1 MNKIT
6 LFGVVQGVGMRPFIY
21 TLAQKLEL
29 VGFVRNTQ
37 VALEIIL
44 PAHKTESF
52 LNALKKGLP
61 PLALVEKIIISPYD
75 KTLKFND
82 FRILESKNHP
92 LNLLSQI
99 PKDLGVCEDCLREI
113 RDKNSPYFHYA
124 FNSCAKCGARY
135 SLLSALPYDRENS
148 ALKPFKLCGF
158 CAFVY
163 KDANN
168 KRFHIQGISC
178 KKCGITL
185 NYKRFKN
192 DDALL
197 ECAKDIQKG
206 KIIALKGNDDA
217 LLECA
222 KDIQKGKIIA
232 LKGLG
237 GFALLC
243 DGRNFQTIE
252 RLRLLK
258 NRPLKPFA
266 LMFKDLNTAK
276 QHAFLN
282 ALECESL
289 NSTSAPI
296 LLARK
301 KPNTPLAPNIAKNS
315 PFYGVILPYTPLHA
329 LLLDLLDF
337 PIVFTSA
344 NFSSLPLASDEAE
357 IDALSFIFDFKLTH
371 NRAIIH
377 RIDDSIAQCIDN
389 AIRPM
394 RLARGF
400 APLYLTLP
408 KRSNHSPKK
417 ILALGAEQKG
427 HFSLLDSETSILLL
441 SPFCGDLSVLENEK
455 HFKETL
461 NFFLKTYDF
470 KPTILACDK
479 HKNYTTT
486 KMAFDFNTPLL
497 QVQHHH
503 AHFLANVLDALL
515 QDPHLNHPFIGIIWD
530 GSGAYEN
537 KIYGAECFVGD
548 FERIEEIA
556 RFEEFLL
563 LGGEKAIKE
572 PKRLVLE
579 IALKHQLNKLLKRVQ
594 KHFKEDELE
603 IFQQM
608 HDREIQSVATN
619 SIGRL
624 FDIVAFSLDLVGTI
638 SFEAESGQVL
648 ENLALQSD
656 EIAFYPFKI
665 KNSVVCLKEFY
676 QAFEKDLGVLEPE
689 RIAKKFFNSLVEI
702 ITALIAPFK
711 KHVVVCSGGVFCNQL
726 LCEQLAKRLRGLK
739 RQYFFHKHFPP
750 NDSSIPVG
758 QALMAYF
765 NPTIIKKG

>member
-1 MNKIT
+1 MCNDAALLNKIT
-6 LFGVVQGVGMRPFIY
+6 LFGVVQGVGMRPFVY
-21 TLAQKLEL
+21 TLAQKLGL
-29 VGFVRNTQ
+29 VGFARNAQ
-37 VALEIIL
+37 AALEIVL

-75 KTLKFND
+75 KALHFND

-135 SLLSALPYDRENS
+135 SLLNALPYDRENS
-148 ALKPFKLCGF
+148 ALKPFKLCKF
-158 CAFVY
+158 CASVY
-163 KDANN
+163 KDATN

-178 KKCGITL
+178 KKCGIAL
-185 NYKRFKN
+185 NYKQLKN

-197 ECAKDIQKG
+197 ECAK
-206 KIIALKGNDDA
+206 N
-217 LLECA
+217 
-222 KDIQKGKIIA
+222 IQKGKIIA

-243 DGRNFQTIE
+243 DARNFQTIE

-266 LMFKDLNTAK
+266 LMFKDLNAAK

-289 NSTSAPI
+289 NSVSAPI

-301 KPNTPLAPNIAKNS
+301 KPNIKLAPNIAKNS

-329 LLLDLLDF
+329 LLLDLLDS

-344 NFSSLPLASDEAE
+344 NFSSLPLASDEKE
-357 IDALSFIFDFKLTH
+357 IDSLHFIFDFKLTH

-377 RIDDSIAQCIDN
+377 RIDDSIAQRVDN
-389 AIRPM
+389 IIRPM

-408 KRSNHSPKK
+408 KRSNCSQKK

-427 HFSLLDSETSILLL
+427 HFSLLDSETSVVLL

-470 KPTILACDK
+470 KPTLLACDK
-479 HKNYTTT
+479 HQNYTTT
-486 KMAFDFNTPLL
+486 KMAFEFNTPLL

-503 AHFLANVLDALL
+503 AHFLASVLDALL
-515 QDPHLNHPFIGIIWD
+515 QDPHLNHPFIGIVWD

-537 KIYGAECFVGD
+537 KVYGAECFVGD
-548 FERIEEIA
+548 LERIEETA
-556 RFEEFLL
+556 RFEEFWL
-563 LGGEKAIKE
+563 LGGQKAIKE
-572 PKRLVLE
+572 PRRLVLE

-594 KHFKEDELE
+594 KHFKEDELG

-608 HDREIQSVATN
+608 HDKKIQSVATN

-656 EIAFYPFKI
+656 EIAFYPFEI
-665 KNSVVCLKEFY
+665 KNSVVRLKEFY
-676 QAFEKDLGVLEPE
+676 QAFEKDLGVLEPK
-689 RIAKKFFNSLVEI
+689 RIAKKFFNSLIEI

-711 KHVVVCSGGVFCNQL
+711 EHVVVCSGGVFCNQL
-726 LCEQLAKRLRGLK
+726 LCEQLAKRLKKLQRE
-739 RQYFFHKHFPP
+739 YFFHKHFPP

>member
-1 MNKIT
+1 MQHFNQTAWEFALCNDAALLNQIT
-6 LFGVVQGVGMRPFIY
+6 LFGVVQGVGMRPFVY

-29 VGFVRNTQ
+29 VGFARNAQ
-37 VALEIIL
+37 AALEIVL

-75 KTLKFND
+75 KALHFND

-135 SLLSALPYDRENS
+135 SLLNALPYDRENS

-158 CAFVY
+158 CTSVY
-163 KDANN
+163 KDATN

-178 KKCGITL
+178 KKCGIAL
-185 NYKRFKN
+185 NYKQLKN

-197 ECAKDIQKG
+197 ECAKDIQ
-206 KIIALKGNDDA
+206 
-217 LLECA
+217 E
-222 KDIQKGKIIA
+222 GKIIA

-243 DGRNFQTIE
+243 DARNFQTIE

-266 LMFKDLNTAK
+266 LMFKDLNSAK

-301 KPNTPLAPNIAKNS
+301 KPDTQLAPNIAKNS

-329 LLLDLLDF
+329 LLLDLLDS

-344 NFSSLPLASDEAE
+344 NFSSLPLASDEKE
-357 IDALSFIFDFKLTH
+357 IDSLHFIFDFKLTH

-377 RIDDSIAQCIDN
+377 RIDDSIAQRVDN

-408 KRSNHSPKK
+408 KRSNHPPKK

-427 HFSLLDSETSILLL
+427 HFSLLDSETSVLLL
-441 SPFCGDLSVLENEK
+441 SPFCGDLSVLENEN

-479 HKNYTTT
+479 HQNYTTT
-486 KMAFDFNTPLL
+486 KMAFEFNAPLL

-503 AHFLANVLDALL
+503 AHFLASVLDALL
-515 QDPHLNHPFIGIIWD
+515 QDPHLNHPFIGIVWD

-537 KIYGAECFVGD
+537 KVYGAECFVGD

-556 RFEEFLL
+556 RFEEFWL
-563 LGGEKAIKE
+563 LGGQKAIKE
-572 PKRLVLE
+572 PRRLVLE

-594 KHFKEDELE
+594 KHFKEDELG
-603 IFQQM
+603 IFKQM
-608 HDREIQSVATN
+608 HDKKIQSVATN

-656 EIAFYPFKI
+656 EIAFYPFEI
-665 KNSVVCLKEFY
+665 KNSVVRLKEFY

-711 KHVVVCSGGVFCNQL
+711 GHVVVCSGGVFCNQL
-726 LCEQLAKRLRGLK
+726 LCEQLAKRFKKLQRE
-739 RQYFFHKHFPP
+739 YFFHKHFPP

>member
-37 VALEIIL
+37 AALEIIL

-75 KTLKFND
+75 KTLKSND

-135 SLLSALPYDRENS
+135 SLLNALPYDRENS

-158 CAFVY
+158 CTFVY

-206 KIIALKGNDDA
+206 KIIALKG
-217 LLECA
+217 
-222 KDIQKGKIIA
+222 
-232 LKGLG
+232 LG

-243 DGRNFQTIE
+243 DARNFQTIE

-289 NSTSAPI
+289 NSTSTPI

-377 RIDDSIAQCIDN
+377 RIDDSIVQCIDN
-389 AIRPM
+389 AMRPM

-408 KRSNHSPKK
+408 KRSNDSQKK

-470 KPTILACDK
+470 KPTILACDR

-486 KMAFDFNTPLL
+486 KMACGFNTPLL

-503 AHFLANVLDALL
+503 AHFLASVLDALL
-515 QDPHLNHPFIGIIWD
+515 QDPHLNNPFIGIIWD

-624 FDIVAFSLDLVGTI
+624 FDIVAFSLDLTGTI

-702 ITALIAPFK
+702 ITALIMPFK
-711 KHVVVCSGGVFCNQL
+711 EHVVVCSGGVFCNQL
-726 LCEQLAKRLRGLK
+726 LCEQLAKQLRGLK

>member
-1 MNKIT
+1 MNQIT
-6 LFGVVQGVGMRPFIY
+6 LFGVVQGVGMRPFVY
-21 TLAQKLEL
+21 TLAQKLGL

-37 VALEIIL
+37 AALEVVL

-75 KTLKFND
+75 KALHFND

-135 SLLSALPYDRENS
+135 SLLNAMPYDRENS

-158 CAFVY
+158 CTSTY
-163 KDANN
+163 QDPTN

-178 KKCGITL
+178 KKCGIAL
-185 NYKRFKN
+185 NYKRFK
-192 DDALL
+192 
-197 ECAKDIQKG
+197 
-206 KIIALKGNDDA
+206 NDDA

-243 DGRNFQTIE
+243 DARNFQTIE

-266 LMFKDLNTAK
+266 LMFKDLNSAK

-301 KPNTPLAPNIAKNS
+301 KPDTQLAPNIAKNS

-329 LLLDLLDF
+329 LLLDLLDS
-337 PIVFTSA
+337 PIIFTSA
-344 NFSSLPLASDEAE
+344 NFNSLPLASDEKE
-357 IDALSFIFDFKLTH
+357 IDSLHFIFDFKLTH

-377 RIDDSIAQCIDN
+377 RIDDSIAQRVDN

-400 APLYLTLP
+400 APLYLALP

-470 KPTILACDK
+470 KPTLLACDK
-479 HKNYTTT
+479 HQNYTTT
-486 KMAFDFNTPLL
+486 QMAFDFNTPLL

-503 AHFLANVLDALL
+503 AHFLASVLDALL
-515 QDPHLNHPFIGIIWD
+515 QNPHLNHPFIGIVWD

-548 FERIEEIA
+548 LERIEETA
-556 RFEEFLL
+556 RFEEFWL
-563 LGGEKAIKE
+563 LGGQKAIKE

-603 IFQQM
+603 IFKQM
-608 HDREIQSVATN
+608 HDKKIQSIATN

-624 FDIVAFSLDLVGTI
+624 FDIVAFSLGVVGTI

-656 EIAFYPFKI
+656 EIAFYPFEI

-711 KHVVVCSGGVFCNQL
+711 EHVVVCSGGVFCNQL
-726 LCEQLAKRLRGLK
+726 LCEQLAKRLKKLQ

>member
-1 MNKIT
+1 
-6 LFGVVQGVGMRPFIY
+6 MRPFIY

-37 VALEIIL
+37 AALEIIL
-44 PAHKTESF
+44 PAHQTESF

-135 SLLSALPYDRENS
+135 SLLNALPYDRENS

-163 KDANN
+163 KDTNN

-206 KIIALKGNDDA
+206 KIIALKG
-217 LLECA
+217 
-222 KDIQKGKIIA
+222 
-232 LKGLG
+232 LG

-243 DGRNFQTIE
+243 DARNFQTIE

-276 QHAFLN
+276 RHAFLN

-344 NFSSLPLASDEAE
+344 NFSSLPLASDETE

-389 AIRPM
+389 AMRPM

-408 KRSNHSPKK
+408 KRSNDSQKK

-486 KMAFDFNTPLL
+486 KMACDFNTPLL

-503 AHFLANVLDALL
+503 AHFLASVLDALL
-515 QDPHLNHPFIGIIWD
+515 QDPHLNNPFIGIIWD

-579 IALKHQLNKLLKRVQ
+579 IALKHQLNKLLERVQ

-608 HDREIQSVATN
+608 HDREIQSTATN

-624 FDIVAFSLDLVGTI
+624 FDIVAFSLDLTGTI

-702 ITALIAPFK
+702 ITALIMPFK
-711 KHVVVCSGGVFCNQL
+711 EHVVVCSGGVFCNQL

>member
-21 TLAQKLEL
+21 TMAQKLEL

-37 VALEIIL
+37 AALEIIL

-75 KTLKFND
+75 KTLKSND

-113 RDKNSPYFHYA
+113 RDKNSPYFYYA

-135 SLLSALPYDRENS
+135 SLLNALPYDRENS
-148 ALKPFKLCGF
+148 ALKPFKLCKF
-158 CAFVY
+158 CASVY
-163 KDANN
+163 QDPTN

-178 KKCGITL
+178 KKCGIVL

-206 KIIALKGNDDA
+206 KIIALKG
-217 LLECA
+217 
-222 KDIQKGKIIA
+222 
-232 LKGLG
+232 LG
-237 GFALLC
+237 GFAFLC
-243 DGRNFQTIE
+243 DARNFQTIE

-301 KPNTPLAPNIAKNS
+301 KPNTQLAPNIAKNS

-357 IDALSFIFDFKLTH
+357 IDSLSFIFDFKLTH
-371 NRAIIH
+371 NRTIIH
-377 RIDDSIAQCIDN
+377 RIDDSIAQRVDN
-389 AIRPM
+389 IIRPM

-408 KRSNHSPKK
+408 KRSNGSPKK

-427 HFSLLDSETSILLL
+427 HFSLLDNETSILLL

-470 KPTILACDK
+470 KPTLLACDK
-479 HKNYTTT
+479 HQNYTTT
-486 KMAFDFNTPLL
+486 KMACGFNTPLL

-503 AHFLANVLDALL
+503 AHFLASVLDALL

-548 FERIEEIA
+548 FERIEETA

-563 LGGEKAIKE
+563 LGGQKAIKE

-624 FDIVAFSLDLVGTI
+624 FDIVAFSLDLTGTI

-656 EIAFYPFKI
+656 EIAFYPFTI
-665 KNSVVCLKEFY
+665 KNSVVGLKEFY

-711 KHVVVCSGGVFCNQL
+711 EHVVVCSGGVFCNQL

-750 NDSSIPVG
+750 NDSSIPIG

>member
-29 VGFVRNTQ
+29 VGFTRNAQ
-37 VALEIIL
+37 AALEIVL

-75 KTLKFND
+75 KALHFNG
-82 FRILESKNHP
+82 FRILESKNYP

-99 PKDLGVCEDCLREI
+99 PKDLGVCKDCLREI

-135 SLLSALPYDRENS
+135 SLLNALPYDRENS
-148 ALKPFKLCGF
+148 ALKPFKLCKF
-158 CAFVY
+158 CASIY
-163 KDANN
+163 QDPTN

-178 KKCGITL
+178 KKCGIAL
-185 NYKRFKN
+185 NYKRFK
-192 DDALL
+192 
-197 ECAKDIQKG
+197 
-206 KIIALKGNDDA
+206 NDDA

-243 DGRNFQTIE
+243 DARNFKTIE

-266 LMFKDLNTAK
+266 LMFKDLNSAK

-282 ALECESL
+282 ALEGESL
-289 NSTSAPI
+289 NSASAPI
-296 LLARK
+296 LLVRK
-301 KPNTPLAPNIAKNS
+301 KPDTQLAPNIAKNS
-315 PFYGVILPYTPLHA
+315 SFYGVILPYTPLHA

-344 NFSSLPLASDEAE
+344 NFSSLPLASDEKE
-357 IDALSFIFDFKLTH
+357 IDSLHFIFDFKLTH

-377 RIDDSIAQCIDN
+377 RIDDSIAQRVDN
-389 AIRPM
+389 IIRPM

-400 APLYLTLP
+400 APLYLALP

-427 HFSLLDSETSILLL
+427 HFSLLDSETSVLLL

-470 KPTILACDK
+470 KPTLLACDK

-486 KMAFDFNTPLL
+486 QMAFDFNTPLL

-503 AHFLANVLDALL
+503 AHFLASVLDALL
-515 QDPHLNHPFIGIIWD
+515 QDPHLNHPFIGIVWD

-548 FERIEEIA
+548 LERIEEVA
-556 RFEEFLL
+556 RFEEFWL
-563 LGGEKAIKE
+563 LGGQKAIKE

-579 IALKHQLNKLLKRVQ
+579 IALKHQLNKLLKRIQ

-608 HDREIQSVATN
+608 HDKKIQSIATN

-624 FDIVAFSLDLVGTI
+624 FDIVAFSLDLTGTI

-656 EIAFYPFKI
+656 EIAFYPFTI
-665 KNSVVCLKEFY
+665 KNSVVGLKAFY
-676 QAFEKDLGVLEPE
+676 QAFEKDLGVLEPK

-711 KHVVVCSGGVFCNQL
+711 EHVVVCSGGVFCNQL
-726 LCEQLAKRLRGLK
+726 LCEQLAKRLRELK

-750 NDSSIPVG
+750 NDSSIPIG

>member
-6 LFGVVQGVGMRPFIY
+6 LFGVVQGVGMRPFVY
-21 TLAQKLEL
+21 TLAQKLGL
-29 VGFVRNTQ
+29 VGFARNAQ
-37 VALEIIL
+37 AALEIVL

-75 KTLKFND
+75 KALHFND

-135 SLLSALPYDRENS
+135 SLLNAMPYDRENS

-158 CAFVY
+158 CASVY
-163 KDANN
+163 KNATN

-178 KKCGITL
+178 KKCGIAL
-185 NYKRFKN
+185 NYKRFK
-192 DDALL
+192 
-197 ECAKDIQKG
+197 
-206 KIIALKGNDDA
+206 NDDA

-243 DGRNFQTIE
+243 DARNFKTIE

-266 LMFKDLNTAK
+266 LMFKDLNSAK

-301 KPNTPLAPNIAKNS
+301 KPDTQLAPNIAKNS

-344 NFSSLPLASDEAE
+344 NFSSLPLASNEKE
-357 IDALSFIFDFKLTH
+357 IDSLHFIFDFKLTH

-377 RIDDSIAQCIDN
+377 RIDDSIVQRVDN

-408 KRSNHSPKK
+408 KCSNHSPKK

-427 HFSLLDSETSILLL
+427 HFSLLDSETSVVLL

-461 NFFLKTYDF
+461 NFFLRTYDF
-470 KPTILACDK
+470 KPTLLACDK
-479 HKNYTTT
+479 HQNYTTT

-503 AHFLANVLDALL
+503 AHFLASVLDASL
-515 QDPHLNHPFIGIIWD
+515 QDPHLNHPFIGIVWD

-548 FERIEEIA
+548 FERIEEVA
-556 RFEEFLL
+556 RFEEFWL
-563 LGGEKAIKE
+563 LGGQKAIKE
-572 PKRLVLE
+572 PRRLVLE

-594 KHFKEDELE
+594 KHFKEDELG
-603 IFQQM
+603 IFKQM
-608 HDREIQSVATN
+608 HDKKIQSVATN

-656 EIAFYPFKI
+656 EIAFYPFEI
-665 KNSVVCLKEFY
+665 KNSVVRLKEFY
-676 QAFEKDLGVLEPE
+676 QAFEKDLGVLEPN

-702 ITALIAPFK
+702 ITALIVPFK
-711 KHVVVCSGGVFCNQL
+711 GHVVVCSGGVFCNQL
-726 LCEQLAKRLRGLK
+726 LCEQLAKRLKKLQRE
-739 RQYFFHKHFPP
+739 YFFHKHFPP

>member
-1 MNKIT
+1 MCNDATLLNKIT

-37 VALEIIL
+37 AALEIIL

-75 KTLKFND
+75 KTLKSND

-113 RDKNSPYFHYA
+113 RDKNSPYFYYA

-135 SLLSALPYDRENS
+135 SLLNALPYDRENS

-163 KDANN
+163 KDTNN

-185 NYKRFKN
+185 NYKRFK
-192 DDALL
+192 
-197 ECAKDIQKG
+197 
-206 KIIALKGNDDA
+206 NDDA

-289 NSTSAPI
+289 SSTSAPI

-301 KPNTPLAPNIAKNS
+301 KPNTQLAPNIAKNS

-337 PIVFTSA
+337 PIIFTSA

-357 IDALSFIFDFKLTH
+357 IDSLSFIFDFKLTH

-389 AIRPM
+389 AMRPM

-408 KRSNHSPKK
+408 KRSNDSQKK

-470 KPTILACDK
+470 KPTLLVCDK

-486 KMAFDFNTPLL
+486 KMACGFNTPLL

-503 AHFLANVLDALL
+503 AHFLASVLDALL
-515 QDPHLNHPFIGIIWD
+515 QDPHLNNPFIGIVWD

-624 FDIVAFSLDLVGTI
+624 FDIVAFGLDLTGTI

-656 EIAFYPFKI
+656 EIAFYPFTI

-676 QAFEKDLGVLEPE
+676 QAFEKDLGVLEPK

-711 KHVVVCSGGVFCNQL
+711 EHVVVCSGGVFCNQL

-750 NDSSIPVG
+750 NDSSIPIG

>member
-1 MNKIT
+1 MCNDATLLNKIT
-6 LFGVVQGVGMRPFIY
+6 LFGVVQGVGMRPFVY
-21 TLAQKLEL
+21 TLAQKLGL
-29 VGFVRNTQ
+29 VGFTRNTQ
-37 VALEIIL
+37 AALEIIL

-75 KTLKFND
+75 KALYFND

-99 PKDLGVCEDCLREI
+99 PKDLGVCKDCLREI

-135 SLLSALPYDRENS
+135 SLLNAMPYDRENS
-148 ALKPFKLCGF
+148 ALKPFKLCKF
-158 CAFVY
+158 CASVY
-163 KDANN
+163 KDPTN

-178 KKCGITL
+178 KKCGIAL
-185 NYKRFKN
+185 NYKRFK
-192 DDALL
+192 
-197 ECAKDIQKG
+197 
-206 KIIALKGNDDA
+206 NDDA

-243 DGRNFQTIE
+243 DARNFQTIE

-266 LMFKDLNTAK
+266 LMFKDLKSAK

-289 NSTSAPI
+289 ISASAPI

-301 KPNTPLAPNIAKNS
+301 KPDTQLAPNIAKNS

-344 NFSSLPLASDEAE
+344 NFSSLPLASDETE

-408 KRSNHSPKK
+408 KRSNGSPKK

-470 KPTILACDK
+470 KPTLLACDK
-479 HKNYTTT
+479 HQNYTTT

-503 AHFLANVLDALL
+503 AHFLASVLDALL

-556 RFEEFLL
+556 RFEEFWL
-563 LGGEKAIKE
+563 LGGQKAIKE

-579 IALKHQLNKLLKRVQ
+579 IALKHQLNKLLKCIQ

-608 HDREIQSVATN
+608 HDKKIQSVATN

-624 FDIVAFSLDLVGTI
+624 FDIVAFSLDLTGTI

-656 EIAFYPFKI
+656 EITFYPFEI
-665 KNSVVCLKEFY
+665 KNSVVDLKEFY
-676 QAFEKDLGVLEPE
+676 QAFEKDLGVLEPK

-711 KHVVVCSGGVFCNQL
+711 EHVVVCSGGVFCNQL
-726 LCEQLAKRLRGLK
+726 LCEQLAQRLRGLK

>member
-1 MNKIT
+1 M
-6 LFGVVQGVGMRPFIY
+6 VQGVGMRPFVY
-21 TLAQKLEL
+21 TLAQKLGL
-29 VGFVRNTQ
+29 VGFARNAQ
-37 VALEIIL
+37 AALEVVL

-61 PLALVEKIIISPYD
+61 PLALVEKIVISPYD
-75 KTLKFND
+75 KVLHFND

-135 SLLSALPYDRENS
+135 SLLNALPYDRENS

-163 KDANN
+163 KDATN

-178 KKCGITL
+178 KKCGIAL
-185 NYKRFKN
+185 NYK
-192 DDALL
+192 
-197 ECAKDIQKG
+197 Q
-206 KIIALKGNDDA
+206 LKNDDA

-237 GFALLC
+237 GFALVC
-243 DGRNFQTIE
+243 DARNFKTIE

-266 LMFKDLNTAK
+266 LMFKDLNAAK

-282 ALECESL
+282 ELECESL
-289 NSTSAPI
+289 SSISAPI

-301 KPNTPLAPNIAKNS
+301 KPNVKLAPNIAKNS

-329 LLLDLLDF
+329 LLLDLLDS

-344 NFSSLPLASDEAE
+344 NFNSLPLASDEKE
-357 IDALSFIFDFKLTH
+357 INSLHFIFDFKLTH

-377 RIDDSIAQCIDN
+377 RIDDSIAQRVDN

-408 KRSNHSPKK
+408 KRSNCSPKK

-427 HFSLLDSETSILLL
+427 YFSLLDSETSVVLL

-470 KPTILACDK
+470 KPTLLACDK
-479 HKNYTTT
+479 HQNYTTT
-486 KMAFDFNTPLL
+486 KMAFEFNMPLL

-503 AHFLANVLDALL
+503 AHFLASILDALL

-548 FERIEEIA
+548 LERIEEIA

-563 LGGEKAIKE
+563 LGGQKAIKE
-572 PKRLVLE
+572 PRRLVLE

-608 HDREIQSVATN
+608 HDKKIQSVATN

-624 FDIVAFSLDLVGTI
+624 FDIVAFSLGVVGTI

-656 EIAFYPFKI
+656 EIAFYPFEI
-665 KNSVVCLKEFY
+665 KNSVVGLKEFY
-676 QAFEKDLGVLEPE
+676 QAFEKDLGVLEPK

-711 KHVVVCSGGVFCNQL
+711 GHVVVCSGGVFCNQL
-726 LCEQLAKRLRGLK
+726 LCEQLAKRLKKLQRE
-739 RQYFFHKHFPP
+739 YFFHKHFPP

>member
-1 MNKIT
+1 MNQIT
-6 LFGVVQGVGMRPFIY
+6 LFGVVQGVGMRPFVY
-21 TLAQKLEL
+21 TLAQKLGL
-29 VGFVRNTQ
+29 VGFTRNAQ
-37 VALEIIL
+37 AALEIVL

-75 KTLKFND
+75 KALHFND

-135 SLLSALPYDRENS
+135 SLLNALPYDRENS
-148 ALKPFKLCGF
+148 ALKPFKLCKF
-158 CAFVY
+158 CTSTY
-163 KDANN
+163 QDPTN

-178 KKCGITL
+178 KKCGIALT
-185 NYKRFKN
+185 YKRFK
-192 DDALL
+192 
-197 ECAKDIQKG
+197 
-206 KIIALKGNDDA
+206 NDDA

-243 DGRNFQTIE
+243 DARNFQTIE

-266 LMFKDLNTAK
+266 LMFKDLNSAK

-282 ALECESL
+282 ELECESL
-289 NSTSAPI
+289 SSISAPI
-296 LLARK
+296 LLAHK
-301 KPNTPLAPNIAKNS
+301 KPDTQLAPNIAKNS

-329 LLLDLLDF
+329 LLLDLLDS

-344 NFSSLPLASDEAE
+344 NFSSLPLASDEKE
-357 IDALSFIFDFKLTH
+357 IDSLHFIFDFKLTH
-371 NRAIIH
+371 NRTIIH
-377 RIDDSIAQCIDN
+377 RIDDSIAQRVDN

-408 KRSNHSPKK
+408 KRSNHPPKK

-427 HFSLLDSETSILLL
+427 HFSLLDSETSVVLL

-470 KPTILACDK
+470 KPTLLACDK
-479 HKNYTTT
+479 HQNYTTT

-503 AHFLANVLDALL
+503 AHFLASILDALL
-515 QDPHLNHPFIGIIWD
+515 QDPHLNHPFIGIVWD

-537 KIYGAECFVGD
+537 KVYGAECFVGD
-548 FERIEEIA
+548 FERIEEVA
-556 RFEEFLL
+556 RFEEFWL
-563 LGGEKAIKE
+563 LGGQKAIKE

-594 KHFKEDELE
+594 KHFKEDELG
-603 IFQQM
+603 IFKQM
-608 HDREIQSVATN
+608 HDKKIQSVATN

-656 EIAFYPFKI
+656 EIAFYPFEI
-665 KNSVVCLKEFY
+665 KNSVVGLKEFY
-676 QAFEKDLGVLEPE
+676 QAFEKDLGVLEPK

-711 KHVVVCSGGVFCNQL
+711 GHVVVCSGGVFCNQL
-726 LCEQLAKRLRGLK
+726 LCEQLAKRFKKLQRE
-739 RQYFFHKHFPP
+739 YFFYKHFPP

-765 NPTIIKKG
+765 NPTIIKKE

>member
-1 MNKIT
+1 MQYFNQTAWKFALCNDATLLNKIT

-37 VALEIIL
+37 AALEIIL
-44 PAHKTESF
+44 PTHQTESF

-61 PLALVEKIIISPYD
+61 PLALVEKIIISSYD

-135 SLLSALPYDRENS
+135 SLLNALPYDRENS

-192 DDALL
+192 D
-197 ECAKDIQKG
+197 G
-206 KIIALKGNDDA
+206 A

-243 DGRNFQTIE
+243 DARNFQTIE

-276 QHAFLN
+276 QHAFLS

-289 NSTSAPI
+289 NSTSTPI

-389 AIRPM
+389 AMRPM

-408 KRSNHSPKK
+408 KRSNDSQKK

-470 KPTILACDK
+470 KPTLLACDK

-486 KMAFDFNTPLL
+486 QMAFEFNTPLL

-503 AHFLANVLDALL
+503 AHFLASVLDALL

-530 GSGAYEN
+530 GSGAYDN

-556 RFEEFLL
+556 RFEEFWL
-563 LGGEKAIKE
+563 LGGQKAIKE

-579 IALKHQLNKLLKRVQ
+579 IALKHQLNKLLERVQ

-603 IFQQM
+603 IFKQM
-608 HDREIQSVATN
+608 HDKKIQSVATN

-624 FDIVAFSLDLVGTI
+624 FDIVAFSLGVVGTI

-656 EIAFYPFKI
+656 ESAFYPFEI

-689 RIAKKFFNSLVEI
+689 RIAKKFFNSLTEI
-702 ITALIAPFK
+702 ISALIAPFK
-711 KHVVVCSGGVFCNQL
+711 EHVVVCSGGVFCNQL

-750 NDSSIPVG
+750 NDSSISVG

>member
-6 LFGVVQGVGMRPFIY
+6 LFGVVQGVGMRPFVY
-21 TLAQKLEL
+21 TLAQKLGL
-29 VGFVRNTQ
+29 VGFARNAQ
-37 VALEIIL
+37 AALEIVL

-61 PLALVEKIIISPYD
+61 PLALVEKIVISPYD
-75 KTLKFND
+75 KALHFND
-82 FRILESKNHP
+82 FRILESKNRP

-135 SLLSALPYDRENS
+135 SLLNAMPYDRENS
-148 ALKPFKLCGF
+148 ALKPFKLCKF
-158 CAFVY
+158 CASTY
-163 KDANN
+163 QDPTN

-178 KKCGITL
+178 KKCGIAL

-206 KIIALKGNDDA
+206 KIIALKG
-217 LLECA
+217 
-222 KDIQKGKIIA
+222 
-232 LKGLG
+232 LG
-237 GFALLC
+237 GFVLLC
-243 DGRNFQTIE
+243 DARNFQTIE

-266 LMFKDLNTAK
+266 LMFKDLNSAK

-289 NSTSAPI
+289 NSVSAPI

-301 KPNTPLAPNIAKNS
+301 KPDTPLAPNIAKNS

-337 PIVFTSA
+337 PIIFTSA
-344 NFSSLPLASDEAE
+344 NFNSLPLASDEKE
-357 IDALSFIFDFKLTH
+357 IDSLHFIFDFKLTH
-371 NRAIIH
+371 NRTIIH
-377 RIDDSIAQCIDN
+377 RIDDSIAQRVDN

-408 KRSNHSPKK
+408 KRSNHPPKK

-427 HFSLLDSETSILLL
+427 HFSLLDSETSVVLL

-470 KPTILACDK
+470 KPTLLACDK
-479 HKNYTTT
+479 HQNYTTT
-486 KMAFDFNTPLL
+486 KMAFEFNTPLL

-503 AHFLANVLDALL
+503 AHFLASVLDALL
-515 QDPHLNHPFIGIIWD
+515 QDPHLNHPFIGIVWD

-537 KIYGAECFVGD
+537 KVYGAECFVGD
-548 FERIEEIA
+548 LERIEETA
-556 RFEEFLL
+556 RFEEFWL
-563 LGGEKAIKE
+563 LGGQKAIKE
-572 PKRLVLE
+572 PRRLVLE

-594 KHFKEDELE
+594 KHFKEDELG
-603 IFQQM
+603 IFKQM
-608 HDREIQSVATN
+608 HDKKIQSVATN

-656 EIAFYPFKI
+656 EIAFYPFEI
-665 KNSVVCLKEFY
+665 KNSVVRLKEFY
-676 QAFEKDLGVLEPE
+676 QAFEKDLGVLEPK

-711 KHVVVCSGGVFCNQL
+711 GHVVVCSGGVFCNQL
-726 LCEQLAKRLRGLK
+726 LCEQLAKRLKKLQRE
-739 RQYFFHKHFPP
+739 YFFHKHFPP
-750 NDSSIPVG
+750 NDSNIPVG

>member
-21 TLAQKLEL
+21 TLAQKLGL
-29 VGFVRNTQ
+29 VGFVRNAQ
-37 VALEIIL
+37 AALEIIL

-75 KTLKFND
+75 KALKFNG

-99 PKDLGVCEDCLREI
+99 PKDLGVCKDCLREI

-135 SLLSALPYDRENS
+135 SLLNAMPYDRENS
-148 ALKPFKLCGF
+148 ALKPFKLCKF
-158 CAFVY
+158 CASTY
-163 KDANN
+163 QDPTN

-178 KKCGITL
+178 KKCGIAL
-185 NYKRFKN
+185 NYKRFK
-192 DDALL
+192 
-197 ECAKDIQKG
+197 
-206 KIIALKGNDDA
+206 NDDA

-258 NRPLKPFA
+258 KRPLKPFA
-266 LMFKDLNTAK
+266 LMFKDLKSAK

-289 NSTSAPI
+289 ISTSAPI

-301 KPNTPLAPNIAKNS
+301 KPDTPLAPNIAKNS

-344 NFSSLPLASDEAE
+344 NFSSLPLASDEKE
-357 IDALSFIFDFKLTH
+357 IDSLHFIFDFKLTH

-377 RIDDSIAQCIDN
+377 RIDDSIAQHVDN

-408 KRSNHSPKK
+408 KRSNDSPKK

-470 KPTILACDK
+470 KPTLLACDK
-479 HKNYTTT
+479 HQNYTTT
-486 KMAFDFNTPLL
+486 KMACGFNTPLL

-503 AHFLANVLDALL
+503 AHFLASVLDALL

-548 FERIEEIA
+548 LERIEEIA

-563 LGGEKAIKE
+563 LGGQKAIKE

-608 HDREIQSVATN
+608 HDKKIQSIATN

-624 FDIVAFSLDLVGTI
+624 FDIVAFSLDLTGTI

-656 EIAFYPFKI
+656 EIAFYPFEI
-665 KNSVVCLKEFY
+665 KNSVVGLKEFY

-711 KHVVVCSGGVFCNQL
+711 GHVVVCSGGVFCNQL

-750 NDSSIPVG
+750 NDSSIPIG

>member
-1 MNKIT
+1 MRNDATLLNKIT

-29 VGFVRNTQ
+29 AGFVRNTQ
-37 VALEIIL
+37 AALEIIL

-61 PLALVEKIIISPYD
+61 PLALVEKTIISPYD
-75 KTLKFND
+75 KALKFNG

-99 PKDLGVCEDCLREI
+99 PKDLGVCKDCLREI

-135 SLLSALPYDRENS
+135 SLLNALPYDRENS
-148 ALKPFKLCGF
+148 ALKPFKLCEL
-158 CAFVY
+158 CASIY
-163 KDANN
+163 QDPTN

-178 KKCGITL
+178 KKCGIAL

-206 KIIALKGNDDA
+206 KIIALKG
-217 LLECA
+217 
-222 KDIQKGKIIA
+222 
-232 LKGLG
+232 LG
-237 GFALLC
+237 GFALVC
-243 DGRNFQTIE
+243 DARNFQTIE

-266 LMFKDLNTAK
+266 LMFKNLNTAK

-282 ALECESL
+282 ELECESL
-289 NSTSAPI
+289 NSASAPI

-301 KPNTPLAPNIAKNS
+301 KPDTQLAPNIAKNS

-337 PIVFTSA
+337 PIIFTSA
-344 NFSSLPLASDEAE
+344 NFSSLPLASDEDE
-357 IDALSFIFDFKLTH
+357 IDSLSFIFDFKLTH

-377 RIDDSIAQCIDN
+377 RIDDSIAQRVDN
-389 AIRPM
+389 IIRPM
-394 RLARGF
+394 RLGRGF
-400 APLYLTLP
+400 SPLYLTLP
-408 KRSNHSPKK
+408 KRSNGSPKK

-470 KPTILACDK
+470 KPTLLACDK
-479 HKNYTTT
+479 HQNYTTT
-486 KMAFDFNTPLL
+486 KMACGFNTPLL

-503 AHFLANVLDALL
+503 AHFLASVLDALL

-548 FERIEEIA
+548 FERIEEVA
-556 RFEEFLL
+556 RFEEFWL
-563 LGGEKAIKE
+563 LGGQKAIKE

-579 IALKHQLNKLLKRVQ
+579 IALKHQLNKLLRRVQ

-608 HDREIQSVATN
+608 HDKKIQSIATN

-656 EIAFYPFKI
+656 EIAFYPFTI

-711 KHVVVCSGGVFCNQL
+711 EHVVVCSGGVFCNQL

-750 NDSSIPVG
+750 NDSSIPIG

-765 NPTIIKKG
+765 NPKIIKKG

>member
-21 TLAQKLEL
+21 TLAQKLGL
-29 VGFVRNTQ
+29 VGFVRNAQ
-37 VALEIIL
+37 AALEVVL

-75 KTLKFND
+75 KALHFND

-135 SLLSALPYDRENS
+135 SLLNALPYDRENS

-158 CAFVY
+158 CASVY
-163 KDANN
+163 KDATN

-178 KKCGITL
+178 KKCGIALT
-185 NYKRFKN
+185 YK
-192 DDALL
+192 
-197 ECAKDIQKG
+197 Q
-206 KIIALKGNDDA
+206 LKNDDA

-243 DGRNFQTIE
+243 DARNFQTIE

-266 LMFKDLNTAK
+266 LMFKDLKSAK

-282 ALECESL
+282 ELECESL
-289 NSTSAPI
+289 NSVSAPI
-296 LLARK
+296 LLVRK
-301 KPNTPLAPNIAKNS
+301 KPNVKLAPNIAKNS

-329 LLLDLLDF
+329 LLLDLLDS

-344 NFSSLPLASDEAE
+344 NFSSLPLASDEKE
-357 IDALSFIFDFKLTH
+357 IDSLHFIFDFKLTH
-371 NRAIIH
+371 NCAIIH
-377 RIDDSIAQCIDN
+377 RIDDSIAQRVDN

-408 KRSNHSPKK
+408 KRSNHPPKK

-427 HFSLLDSETSILLL
+427 HFSLLDSETSVVLL

-470 KPTILACDK
+470 KPTLLACDK
-479 HKNYTTT
+479 HQNYTTT
-486 KMAFDFNTPLL
+486 QMAFEFNTPLL

-503 AHFLANVLDALL
+503 AHFLASVLDALL
-515 QDPHLNHPFIGIIWD
+515 QDPHLNHPFIGIVWD

-537 KIYGAECFVGD
+537 KVYGAECFVGD
-548 FERIEEIA
+548 FERIEETA
-556 RFEEFLL
+556 RFEEFWL
-563 LGGEKAIKE
+563 LGGQKAIKE
-572 PKRLVLE
+572 PRRLVLE

-603 IFQQM
+603 IFKQM
-608 HDREIQSVATN
+608 HDKKIQSVATN

-624 FDIVAFSLDLVGTI
+624 FDIVAFNLGVVGTI

-656 EIAFYPFKI
+656 EIAFYPFEI
-665 KNSVVCLKEFY
+665 KNSVVRLKEFY

-711 KHVVVCSGGVFCNQL
+711 GHVVVCSGGVFCNQL
-726 LCEQLAKRLRGLK
+726 LCEQLAKRFKKLQRE
-739 RQYFFHKHFPP
+739 YFFHKHFPP

>member
-37 VALEIIL
+37 AALEIIL

-75 KTLKFND
+75 KTLKSND

-99 PKDLGVCEDCLREI
+99 PKDLGVCKDCLREI

-135 SLLSALPYDRENS
+135 SLLNALPYDRENS
-148 ALKPFKLCGF
+148 ALKPFKLCEF
-158 CAFVY
+158 CASIY
-163 KDANN
+163 QDPTN

-185 NYKRFKN
+185 NYKRFK
-192 DDALL
+192 
-197 ECAKDIQKG
+197 
-206 KIIALKGNDDA
+206 NDDA

-389 AIRPM
+389 AMRPM

-408 KRSNHSPKK
+408 KRSNDSQKK

-427 HFSLLDSETSILLL
+427 HFSLLDSKTSTLLL

-470 KPTILACDK
+470 KPTILTCDK

-503 AHFLANVLDALL
+503 AHFLASVLDALL
-515 QDPHLNHPFIGIIWD
+515 QAPHLNHPFIGIIWD

-563 LGGEKAIKE
+563 LGGGKAIKE

-579 IALKHQLNKLLKRVQ
+579 IALKHQLNKLLERVQ

-608 HDREIQSVATN
+608 HDREIQSTATN

-624 FDIVAFSLDLVGTI
+624 FDIVAFSLDLTGTI

-676 QAFEKDLGVLEPE
+676 QAFEKDLGILEPE

-711 KHVVVCSGGVFCNQL
+711 EHVVVCSGGVFCNQL

-750 NDSSIPVG
+750 NDSSIPIG

>member
-1 MNKIT
+1 MNQIT
-6 LFGVVQGVGMRPFIY
+6 LFGVVQGVGMRPFVY
-21 TLAQKLEL
+21 TLAQKLGL
-29 VGFVRNTQ
+29 VGFTRNAQ
-37 VALEIIL
+37 AALEIVL

-75 KTLKFND
+75 KALHFND

-135 SLLSALPYDRENS
+135 SLLNALPYDRENS
-148 ALKPFKLCGF
+148 ALKPFKLCKF
-158 CAFVY
+158 CASVY
-163 KDANN
+163 KNATN

-178 KKCGITL
+178 KKCGIVLT
-185 NYKRFKN
+185 YKRFKN
-192 DDALL
+192 
-197 ECAKDIQKG
+197 
-206 KIIALKGNDDA
+206 NDA

-237 GFALLC
+237 GFALVC
-243 DGRNFQTIE
+243 DARNFQTIE

-266 LMFKDLNTAK
+266 LMFKDLNSAK

-282 ALECESL
+282 ELEYESL
-289 NSTSAPI
+289 SSINAPI

-301 KPNTPLAPNIAKNS
+301 KPNAQLAPNIAKNS

-329 LLLDLLDF
+329 LLLDLLDS

-344 NFSSLPLASDEAE
+344 NFSSLPLASDEKE
-357 IDALSFIFDFKLTH
+357 IDSLHFIFDFKLTH

-377 RIDDSIAQCIDN
+377 RIDDSIAQRVDN

-408 KRSNHSPKK
+408 KRSNHPPKK

-427 HFSLLDSETSILLL
+427 HFSLLDSETSVVLL

-470 KPTILACDK
+470 KPTLLACDK
-479 HKNYTTT
+479 HQNYTTT

-503 AHFLANVLDALL
+503 AHFLASVLDALL

-537 KIYGAECFVGD
+537 KVYGAECFVGD
-548 FERIEEIA
+548 FERIEEVA
-556 RFEEFLL
+556 RFEEFWL
-563 LGGEKAIKE
+563 LGGQKAIKE
-572 PKRLVLE
+572 PRRLVLE
-579 IALKHQLNKLLKRVQ
+579 IALKYQLNKLLKRVQ
-594 KHFKEDELE
+594 KHFKEDELG

-608 HDREIQSVATN
+608 HDKKIQSVATN

-656 EIAFYPFKI
+656 EIAFYPFEI
-665 KNSVVCLKEFY
+665 KNSVVRLKEFY

-689 RIAKKFFNSLVEI
+689 CIAKKFFNSLVEI

-711 KHVVVCSGGVFCNQL
+711 GHVVVCSGGVFCNQL
-726 LCEQLAKRLRGLK
+726 LCEQLAKRLKKLQRE
-739 RQYFFHKHFPP
+739 YFFHKHFPP

>member
-29 VGFVRNTQ
+29 VGFTRNTQ
-37 VALEIIL
+37 AALEIIL
-44 PAHKTESF
+44 PAHQTESF

-61 PLALVEKIIISPYD
+61 PLALVEKTIIGPYD
-75 KTLKFND
+75 KALHFND
-82 FRILESKNHP
+82 FRILESKNYP

-99 PKDLGVCEDCLREI
+99 PKDLGVCKDCLREI

-135 SLLSALPYDRENS
+135 SLLNALPYDRENS
-148 ALKPFKLCGF
+148 ALKPFKLCEF
-158 CAFVY
+158 CASVY
-163 KDANN
+163 QDPTN

-185 NYKRFKN
+185 NYKRFK
-192 DDALL
+192 
-197 ECAKDIQKG
+197 
-206 KIIALKGNDDA
+206 NDDA

-266 LMFKDLNTAK
+266 LMFKDLKSAK

-301 KPNTPLAPNIAKNS
+301 KPNTQLAPNIAKNS

-337 PIVFTSA
+337 PIIFTSA

-357 IDALSFIFDFKLTH
+357 IDSLSFIFDFKLTH

-377 RIDDSIAQCIDN
+377 RIDDSIVQRVDN
-389 AIRPM
+389 IIRPM

-400 APLYLTLP
+400 APLYLALP
-408 KRSNHSPKK
+408 KRSNGSPKK

-470 KPTILACDK
+470 KPTLLACDK

-486 KMAFDFNTPLL
+486 QMAFDFNTPLL

-503 AHFLANVLDALL
+503 AHFLASVLDALL
-515 QDPHLNHPFIGIIWD
+515 QDPYLNHPFIGIVWD
-530 GSGAYEN
+530 GSGAYDN
-537 KIYGAECFVGD
+537 KVYGAECFVGD
-548 FERIEEIA
+548 FEYIEEVA
-556 RFEEFLL
+556 RFEEFWL
-563 LGGEKAIKE
+563 LGGQKAIKE

-579 IALKHQLNKLLKRVQ
+579 IALKHQLNKLLKRIQ

-608 HDREIQSVATN
+608 HDKKIQSIATN

-624 FDIVAFSLDLVGTI
+624 FDIVAFSLGLVGTI

-656 EIAFYPFKI
+656 EIAFYPFEI
-665 KNSVVCLKEFY
+665 KNSVVCLKDFY
-676 QAFEKDLGVLEPE
+676 QAFEKDLGVLEPK

-711 KHVVVCSGGVFCNQL
+711 EHVVVCSGGVFCNQL
-726 LCEQLAKRLRGLK
+726 LCEQLAKRLMGLK

-750 NDSSIPVG
+750 NDSSIPIG

>member
-21 TLAQKLEL
+21 TLAQKLGL
-29 VGFVRNTQ
+29 VGFARNAQ
-37 VALEIIL
+37 AALEIVL
-44 PAHKTESF
+44 PAHQTESF

-75 KTLKFND
+75 KALHFNG

-99 PKDLGVCEDCLREI
+99 PKDLGVCKDCLREI

-135 SLLSALPYDRENS
+135 SLLNALPYDRENS
-148 ALKPFKLCGF
+148 ALKPFKLCKF
-158 CAFVY
+158 CASTY
-163 KDANN
+163 QDPTN

-178 KKCGITL
+178 KKCGIAL
-185 NYKRFKN
+185 NYKRFK
-192 DDALL
+192 
-197 ECAKDIQKG
+197 
-206 KIIALKGNDDA
+206 NDDA

-243 DGRNFQTIE
+243 DARNFQTIE

-266 LMFKDLNTAK
+266 LMFKDLKSAK

-289 NSTSAPI
+289 NSTSTPI
-296 LLARK
+296 LLVRK
-301 KPNTPLAPNIAKNS
+301 KPDTQLAPNIAKNS

-337 PIVFTSA
+337 PIIFTSA
-344 NFSSLPLASDEAE
+344 NFNSLPLASDETE

-377 RIDDSIAQCIDN
+377 RIDDSIAQRVDN

-408 KRSNHSPKK
+408 KRSFNMPKK

-427 HFSLLDSETSILLL
+427 HFSLLDSETSVLLL

-470 KPTILACDK
+470 KPTLLACDK
-479 HKNYTTT
+479 HQNYTTT
-486 KMAFDFNTPLL
+486 QMAFEFNTPLL

-503 AHFLANVLDALL
+503 AHFLASVLDALL

-530 GSGAYEN
+530 GSGAYDN

-548 FERIEEIA
+548 LERIEEVA
-556 RFEEFLL
+556 RFEEFWL
-563 LGGEKAIKE
+563 LGGQKAIKE

-608 HDREIQSVATN
+608 HDKKIQSIATN

-624 FDIVAFSLDLVGTI
+624 FDMVAFSLDLTGTI

-656 EIAFYPFKI
+656 ESAFYPFEI
-665 KNSVVCLKEFY
+665 KNSVVGLKEFY
-676 QAFEKDLGVLEPE
+676 QAFEKDLGVLEPK

-711 KHVVVCSGGVFCNQL
+711 EHVVVCSGGVFCNQL

-750 NDSSIPVG
+750 NDSSIPIG

>member
-1 MNKIT
+1 M
-6 LFGVVQGVGMRPFIY
+6 VQGVGMRPFIY

-37 VALEIIL
+37 AALEIIL

-135 SLLSALPYDRENS
+135 SLLNALPYDRENS

-163 KDANN
+163 KDTNN

-206 KIIALKGNDDA
+206 KIIALKG
-217 LLECA
+217 
-222 KDIQKGKIIA
+222 
-232 LKGLG
+232 LG

-243 DGRNFQTIE
+243 DARNFQTIE

-289 NSTSAPI
+289 NSTSTPI

-301 KPNTPLAPNIAKNS
+301 KPDTPLAPNIAKNS
-315 PFYGVILPYTPLHA
+315 PFYGIILPYTPLHA

-344 NFSSLPLASDEAE
+344 NFSSLPLASDETE

-377 RIDDSIAQCIDN
+377 RIDDSIVQCIDN
-389 AIRPM
+389 AMRPM

-408 KRSNHSPKK
+408 KRSNDSQKK

-461 NFFLKTYDF
+461 DFFLKTYDF

-486 KMAFDFNTPLL
+486 KMACDFNTPLL

-503 AHFLANVLDALL
+503 AHFLASVLDVLL
-515 QDPHLNHPFIGIIWD
+515 QDPHLNNPFIGIIWD

-608 HDREIQSVATN
+608 HDREIQSVTTN

-624 FDIVAFSLDLVGTI
+624 FDIVAFSLDLIGTI

-702 ITALIAPFK
+702 ITALIMPFK
-711 KHVVVCSGGVFCNQL
+711 EHVVVCSGGVFCNQL

>member
-1 MNKIT
+1 MQHLNQTAWEFALRNDATLLNKIM

-21 TLAQKLEL
+21 TLAQKLGL
-29 VGFVRNTQ
+29 VGFTRNTQ
-37 VALEIIL
+37 AALEIIL

-75 KTLKFND
+75 KALHFND

-135 SLLSALPYDRENS
+135 SLLNAMPYDRENS
-148 ALKPFKLCGF
+148 ALEPFKLCKF
-158 CAFVY
+158 CASVY
-163 KDANN
+163 KDAHN

-178 KKCGITL
+178 KKCGIAL

-197 ECAKDIQKG
+197 ECAKD
-206 KIIALKGNDDA
+206 L
-217 LLECA
+217 
-222 KDIQKGKIIA
+222 QKGKIIA

-289 NSTSAPI
+289 ISTSAPI

-301 KPNTPLAPNIAKNS
+301 KPDTPLAPNIAKNS

-357 IDALSFIFDFKLTH
+357 IDSLSFIFDFKLTH

-377 RIDDSIAQCIDN
+377 RIDDSIAQYIDN

-400 APLYLTLP
+400 SPLYLTLP

-427 HFSLLDSETSILLL
+427 HFSLLDSETSVLLL

-470 KPTILACDK
+470 KPTLLACDK

-503 AHFLANVLDALL
+503 AHFLASVLDALL
-515 QDPHLNHPFIGIIWD
+515 QDPHLNHPFIGIVWD
-530 GSGAYEN
+530 GSGAYDN
-537 KIYGAECFVGD
+537 KVYGAECFVGD
-548 FERIEEIA
+548 LECIEEIA
-556 RFEEFLL
+556 RFEEFWL
-563 LGGEKAIKE
+563 LGGQKAIKE

-608 HDREIQSVATN
+608 HDKKIQSVATN

-665 KNSVVCLKEFY
+665 KNSVVGLKEFY
-676 QAFEKDLGVLEPE
+676 QAFEKDLGVLEPK

-711 KHVVVCSGGVFCNQL
+711 EHVVVCSGGVFCNQL
-726 LCEQLAKRLRGLK
+726 LCEQLAQRLKKLQRE
-739 RQYFFHKHFPP
+739 YFFHKHFPP
-750 NDSSIPVG
+750 NDSSIPIG

>member
-1 MNKIT
+1 MQYLNQTAWEFALCNDATLLNKIT

-37 VALEIIL
+37 AALEIIL
-44 PAHKTESF
+44 PAHQTESF

-75 KTLKFND
+75 KALHFND

-99 PKDLGVCEDCLREI
+99 PKDLGVCKDCLNEI
-113 RDKNSPYFHYA
+113 KDKNSPYFHYA

-135 SLLSALPYDRENS
+135 SLLNAMPYDRENS

-158 CAFVY
+158 CTSIY
-163 KDANN
+163 QDPRN

-178 KKCGITL
+178 KKCGIVL

-206 KIIALKGNDDA
+206 KIIALKG
-217 LLECA
+217 
-222 KDIQKGKIIA
+222 
-232 LKGLG
+232 LG
-237 GFALLC
+237 GFALVC
-243 DGRNFQTIE
+243 DARNFQTIE

-266 LMFKDLNTAK
+266 LMFKDLKSAK

-296 LLARK
+296 LLAHK
-301 KPNTPLAPNIAKNS
+301 KPDTQLAPNIAKNS

-344 NFSSLPLASDEAE
+344 NFSSLPLASDEKE
-357 IDALSFIFDFKLTH
+357 IDSLHFIFDFKLTH

-377 RIDDSIAQCIDN
+377 RIDDSIVQRVDN
-389 AIRPM
+389 IIRPM

-408 KRSNHSPKK
+408 KRSNHPPQK

-470 KPTILACDK
+470 KPTLLACDK
-479 HKNYTTT
+479 HQNYTTT
-486 KMAFDFNTPLL
+486 QMAFDFNTPLL

-503 AHFLANVLDALL
+503 AHFLASVLDALL
-515 QDPHLNHPFIGIIWD
+515 QDPHLNHSFIGIVWD

-537 KIYGAECFVGD
+537 KVYGAECFVGD
-548 FERIEEIA
+548 LERIEEIA

-563 LGGEKAIKE
+563 LGGQKAIKE

-579 IALKHQLNKLLKRVQ
+579 IALKHQLNKLLRRVQ

-608 HDREIQSVATN
+608 HDKKIQSVATN

-624 FDIVAFSLDLVGTI
+624 FDIVAFSLDLTGTI

-656 EIAFYPFKI
+656 ESAFYPFEI
-665 KNSVVCLKEFY
+665 KNSVVGLKAFY
-676 QAFEKDLGVLEPE
+676 QAFEKDLGVLEPK

-711 KHVVVCSGGVFCNQL
+711 EHVVVCSGGVFCNQL
-726 LCEQLAKRLRGLK
+726 LCEQLAQRFKKLQRE
-739 RQYFFHKHFPP
+739 YFFHKHFPP

-765 NPTIIKKG
+765 NPIIIKKG

>member
-1 MNKIT
+1 MNQIT
-6 LFGVVQGVGMRPFIY
+6 LFGVVQGVGMRPFVYI
-21 TLAQKLEL
+21 LAQKLGL
-29 VGFVRNTQ
+29 VGFARNAQ
-37 VALEIIL
+37 AALEIVL

-75 KTLKFND
+75 KALHFND
-82 FRILESKNHP
+82 FRILESKNLP

-99 PKDLGVCEDCLREI
+99 PKDLGVCEDCLREV

-135 SLLSALPYDRENS
+135 SLLNALPYDRENS
-148 ALKPFKLCGF
+148 ALKPFKLCKF
-158 CAFVY
+158 CASVY
-163 KDANN
+163 KDATN

-178 KKCGITL
+178 KKCGIALT
-185 NYKRFKN
+185 YK
-192 DDALL
+192 
-197 ECAKDIQKG
+197 Q
-206 KIIALKGNDDA
+206 LKNDDA

-243 DGRNFQTIE
+243 DARNFKTIE

-266 LMFKDLNTAK
+266 LMFKDLNAAK

-282 ALECESL
+282 ELECESL
-289 NSTSAPI
+289 SSINAPI
-296 LLARK
+296 LLVRK
-301 KPNTPLAPNIAKNS
+301 KPDTQLAPNIAKNS

-344 NFSSLPLASDEAE
+344 NFSSLPLASDEKE
-357 IDALSFIFDFKLTH
+357 IDSLHFIFDFKLTH

-377 RIDDSIAQCIDN
+377 RIDDSIAQHVDN
-389 AIRPM
+389 VIRPM

-408 KRSNHSPKK
+408 KRSNHPPKK

-427 HFSLLDSETSILLL
+427 HFSLLDSETSVLLL

-479 HKNYTTT
+479 HQNYTTT

-503 AHFLANVLDALL
+503 AHFLASVLDALL
-515 QDPHLNHPFIGIIWD
+515 QDPHLNHPFIGIVWD

-548 FERIEEIA
+548 LERIEETA
-556 RFEEFLL
+556 RFEEFWL
-563 LGGEKAIKE
+563 LGGQKAIKE
-572 PKRLVLE
+572 PRRLVLE

-603 IFQQM
+603 IFKQM
-608 HDREIQSVATN
+608 HDKKIQSVATN

-624 FDIVAFSLDLVGTI
+624 FDIVAFSLDLTGTI

-656 EIAFYPFKI
+656 ESAFYPFTI
-665 KNSVVCLKEFY
+665 KNSVVGLKEFY

-711 KHVVVCSGGVFCNQL
+711 EHVVVCSGGVFCNQL
-726 LCEQLAKRLRGLK
+726 LCEQLAQRLRGLK

-750 NDSSIPVG
+750 NDSSIPIG

>member
-29 VGFVRNTQ
+29 VGFARNTQ
-37 VALEIIL
+37 AALEIVL

-75 KTLKFND
+75 KALKFND

-99 PKDLGVCEDCLREI
+99 PKDLGVCKDCLREI

-135 SLLSALPYDRENS
+135 SLLNALPYDRENS
-148 ALKPFKLCGF
+148 ALKPFKLCEF
-158 CAFVY
+158 CASVY
-163 KDANN
+163 QDPTN

-206 KIIALKGNDDA
+206 KIIALKG
-217 LLECA
+217 
-222 KDIQKGKIIA
+222 
-232 LKGLG
+232 LG

-243 DGRNFQTIE
+243 DARNFQTIE

-289 NSTSAPI
+289 NSASAPI

-301 KPNTPLAPNIAKNS
+301 KPDTPLAPNIAKNS

-344 NFSSLPLASDEAE
+344 NFSSLPLASNEAE
-357 IDALSFIFDFKLTH
+357 IDSLSFIFDFKLTH

-377 RIDDSIAQCIDN
+377 RIDDSIAQRVDN
-389 AIRPM
+389 IIRPM

-408 KRSNHSPKK
+408 KRSNYPPQK

-461 NFFLKTYDF
+461 DFFLKTYDF
-470 KPTILACDK
+470 KPTLLACDK

-486 KMAFDFNTPLL
+486 QMAFDFNTPLL

-503 AHFLANVLDALL
+503 AHFLASVLDALL

-548 FERIEEIA
+548 LERIEEIA

-563 LGGEKAIKE
+563 LGGQKAIKE

-594 KHFKEDELE
+594 KHFKEEELE

-608 HDREIQSVATN
+608 HDREIQSIATN

-624 FDIVAFSLDLVGTI
+624 FDIVAFSLGLVGTI

-665 KNSVVCLKEFY
+665 KNSVVCLKDFY
-676 QAFEKDLGVLEPE
+676 QELEKDLGVLEPK

-702 ITALIAPFK
+702 ISALIAPFK
-711 KHVVVCSGGVFCNQL
+711 EHVVVCSGGVFCNQL

-739 RQYFFHKHFPP
+739 RKYFFHKHFPP

-765 NPTIIKKG
+765 NPTIIKKE

>member
-1 MNKIT
+1 M
-6 LFGVVQGVGMRPFIY
+6 VQGVGMRPFIY

-37 VALEIIL
+37 AALEIVL

-61 PLALVEKIIISPYD
+61 PLALVEKTIISPYD
-75 KTLKFND
+75 KALHFND

-99 PKDLGVCEDCLREI
+99 PKDLGVCKDCLREI

-135 SLLSALPYDRENS
+135 SLLNALPYDRENS
-148 ALKPFKLCGF
+148 ALKPFKLCEF
-158 CAFVY
+158 CASIY
-163 KDANN
+163 QDPTN

-178 KKCGITL
+178 KKCGIAL
-185 NYKRFKN
+185 NYKRFK
-192 DDALL
+192 
-197 ECAKDIQKG
+197 
-206 KIIALKGNDDA
+206 NDDA

-243 DGRNFQTIE
+243 DARNFKTIE

-266 LMFKDLNTAK
+266 LMFKDLKSVK

-289 NSTSAPI
+289 ISASAPI
-296 LLARK
+296 LLAHK
-301 KPNTPLAPNIAKNS
+301 KPDTQLAPNIAKNS

-344 NFSSLPLASDEAE
+344 NFSSLPLASDEKE
-357 IDALSFIFDFKLTH
+357 IDSLHFIFDFKLTH

-377 RIDDSIAQCIDN
+377 RIDDSIVQRVDN
-389 AIRPM
+389 IIRPM

-408 KRSNHSPKK
+408 KRSNHSSKK

-427 HFSLLDSETSILLL
+427 HFSLLDSETSVLLL

-470 KPTILACDK
+470 KPTLLACDK
-479 HKNYTTT
+479 HQNYTTT
-486 KMAFDFNTPLL
+486 KMAFELNTPLL

-503 AHFLANVLDALL
+503 AHFLASVLDALL

-556 RFEEFLL
+556 RFEEFWL
-563 LGGEKAIKE
+563 LGGQKAIKE

-608 HDREIQSVATN
+608 HDKKIQSIATN

-624 FDIVAFSLDLVGTI
+624 FDIVAFSLDLTGTI

-656 EIAFYPFKI
+656 EIAFYPFEI
-665 KNSVVCLKEFY
+665 KNSVVGLKDFY
-676 QAFEKDLGVLEPE
+676 QAFEKDLGVLEPK

-711 KHVVVCSGGVFCNQL
+711 EHVVVCSGGVFCNQL
-726 LCEQLAKRLRGLK
+726 LCEQLAKRLKNLQ

-750 NDSSIPVG
+750 NDSSIPIG

>member
-1 MNKIT
+1 M
-6 LFGVVQGVGMRPFIY
+6 VQGVGMRPFIY
-21 TLAQKLEL
+21 TLAQKLGL

-37 VALEIIL
+37 AALEIIL

-75 KTLKFND
+75 KALHFND

-99 PKDLGVCEDCLREI
+99 PKDLGVCKDCLREI

-124 FNSCAKCGARY
+124 FNSCTKCGARY
-135 SLLSALPYDRENS
+135 SLLNAMPYDRENS
-148 ALKPFKLCGF
+148 ALKPFKLCEF
-158 CAFVY
+158 CTSIY
-163 KDANN
+163 QDPTN

-178 KKCGITL
+178 KKCGIAL
-185 NYKRFKN
+185 NYKRFK
-192 DDALL
+192 
-197 ECAKDIQKG
+197 
-206 KIIALKGNDDA
+206 NDDA

-243 DGRNFQTIE
+243 DARNFQTIE

-258 NRPLKPFA
+258 KRPLKPFA
-266 LMFKDLNTAK
+266 LMFKDLKSVK

-296 LLARK
+296 LLAHK
-301 KPNTPLAPNIAKNS
+301 KPDTQLAPNIAKNS

-344 NFSSLPLASDEAE
+344 NFSSLPLASDEKE
-357 IDALSFIFDFKLTH
+357 IDSLHFIFDFKLTH

-377 RIDDSIAQCIDN
+377 RIDDSIVQRVDN
-389 AIRPM
+389 IIRPM

-408 KRSNHSPKK
+408 KRSNHSSKK

-427 HFSLLDSETSILLL
+427 HFSLLDSETSVLLL

-470 KPTILACDK
+470 KPTLLACDK
-479 HKNYTTT
+479 HQNYTTT

-503 AHFLANVLDALL
+503 AHFLASVLDALL

-548 FERIEEIA
+548 LERIEEIA
-556 RFEEFLL
+556 RFEEFWL
-563 LGGEKAIKE
+563 LGGQKAIKE

-579 IALKHQLNKLLKRVQ
+579 IALKHQLNKLLRRVQ

-608 HDREIQSVATN
+608 HDKKIQSVATN

-624 FDIVAFSLDLVGTI
+624 FDIVAFSLDLTGTI

-656 EIAFYPFKI
+656 ESAFYPFEI
-665 KNSVVCLKEFY
+665 KNSVVGLKAFY
-676 QAFEKDLGVLEPE
+676 QAFEKDLGVLEPK

-711 KHVVVCSGGVFCNQL
+711 EHVVVCSGGVFCNQL
-726 LCEQLAKRLRGLK
+726 LCEQLAQRLKKLQRE
-739 RQYFFHKHFPP
+739 YFFHKHFPP

>member
-6 LFGVVQGVGMRPFIY
+6 LFGVVQGVGMRPFVY
-21 TLAQKLEL
+21 TLAQKLGL
-29 VGFVRNTQ
+29 VGFTRNAQ
-37 VALEIIL
+37 AALEVVL

-75 KTLKFND
+75 KALHFND

-135 SLLSALPYDRENS
+135 SLLNAMPYDRENS
-148 ALKPFKLCGF
+148 ALKPFKLCKF
-158 CAFVY
+158 CASVY
-163 KDANN
+163 KDATN

-178 KKCGITL
+178 KKCGIAL
-185 NYKRFKN
+185 NYKRFK
-192 DDALL
+192 
-197 ECAKDIQKG
+197 
-206 KIIALKGNDDA
+206 NDDA

-243 DGRNFQTIE
+243 DARNFQTIE

-266 LMFKDLNTAK
+266 LMFKDLNSAK

-289 NSTSAPI
+289 NSVSAPI

-301 KPNTPLAPNIAKNS
+301 KPDTPLAPNIAKNS

-344 NFSSLPLASDEAE
+344 NFSSLPLASDEKE
-357 IDALSFIFDFKLTH
+357 IDSLHFIFDFKLTH

-377 RIDDSIAQCIDN
+377 RIDDSIVQRVDN

-470 KPTILACDK
+470 KPTLLACDK
-479 HKNYTTT
+479 HQNYTTT
-486 KMAFDFNTPLL
+486 QMAFEFNTPLL

-503 AHFLANVLDALL
+503 AHFLASVLDALL
-515 QDPHLNHPFIGIIWD
+515 QDPHLNHPFIGIVWD
-530 GSGAYEN
+530 GSGAYDN

-548 FERIEEIA
+548 FERIEETA
-556 RFEEFLL
+556 RFEEFWL
-563 LGGEKAIKE
+563 LGGQKAIKE

-594 KHFKEDELE
+594 KHFKEDELG

-608 HDREIQSVATN
+608 HDKKIQSIATN

-624 FDIVAFSLDLVGTI
+624 FDIVAFSLGVVGTI

-656 EIAFYPFKI
+656 EIAFYPFEI
-665 KNSVVCLKEFY
+665 KNSVVRLKEFY
-676 QAFEKDLGVLEPE
+676 QAFEKDLGVLEPK

-711 KHVVVCSGGVFCNQL
+711 EHAVVCSGGVFCNQL

-750 NDSSIPVG
+750 NDSSIPIG

>member
-1 MNKIT
+1 MCNDATLLNKIT

-21 TLAQKLEL
+21 ALAQKLEL

-37 VALEIIL
+37 AALEIIL
-44 PAHKTESF
+44 PTHKTESF

-135 SLLSALPYDRENS
+135 SLLNALPYDRENS

-158 CAFVY
+158 CASIY
-163 KDANN
+163 QDPTN

-178 KKCGITL
+178 KKCGIAL
-185 NYKRFKN
+185 NYKRFK
-192 DDALL
+192 
-197 ECAKDIQKG
+197 
-206 KIIALKGNDDA
+206 NDDA

-243 DGRNFQTIE
+243 DARNFQTIE

-282 ALECESL
+282 TLECESL
-289 NSTSAPI
+289 NSASAPI
-296 LLARK
+296 LLVHK
-301 KPNTPLAPNIAKNS
+301 KPDTKLAPNIAKNS

-377 RIDDSIAQCIDN
+377 RIDDSIVQRVDN
-389 AIRPM
+389 IIRPM

-408 KRSNHSPKK
+408 KRSNGSPKK

-479 HKNYTTT
+479 HQNYTTT
-486 KMAFDFNTPLL
+486 KMACDFNTPLL

-503 AHFLANVLDALL
+503 AHFLASVLDALL
-515 QDPHLNHPFIGIIWD
+515 QDPHLNHSFIGIVWD

-548 FERIEEIA
+548 FERIEEMA

-624 FDIVAFSLDLVGTI
+624 FDIVAFSLDLTGTI

-648 ENLALQSD
+648 ENLALQSE

-665 KNSVVCLKEFY
+665 KNSVVCLKDFY

-689 RIAKKFFNSLVEI
+689 RIAKKFFNSLTEI

-711 KHVVVCSGGVFCNQL
+711 EHVVVCSGGVFCNQL

>member
-1 MNKIT
+1 M
-6 LFGVVQGVGMRPFIY
+6 VQGVGMRPFVY
-21 TLAQKLEL
+21 TLAQKLGL
-29 VGFVRNTQ
+29 VGFTRNAQ
-37 VALEIIL
+37 AALEIVL

-61 PLALVEKIIISPYD
+61 PLAFVEKIIISPYD
-75 KTLKFND
+75 KALHFND

-135 SLLSALPYDRENS
+135 SLLNALPYDRENS

-158 CAFVY
+158 CASVY
-163 KDANN
+163 KDAHN

-178 KKCGITL
+178 KKCGIALT
-185 NYKRFKN
+185 YKRFK
-192 DDALL
+192 
-197 ECAKDIQKG
+197 
-206 KIIALKGNDDA
+206 NDDA

-237 GFALLC
+237 GFALVC
-243 DGRNFQTIE
+243 DARNFQTIE

-266 LMFKDLNTAK
+266 LMFKDLNSAK

-296 LLARK
+296 LLAHK
-301 KPNTPLAPNIAKNS
+301 KSDTQLAPNIAKNS

-329 LLLDLLDF
+329 LLLDLLDS

-344 NFSSLPLASDEAE
+344 NFSSLPLASDEKE
-357 IDALSFIFDFKLTH
+357 INSLHFIFDFKLTH

-377 RIDDSIAQCIDN
+377 RIDDSIAQRVDN

-408 KRSNHSPKK
+408 KRSNHPPKK

-427 HFSLLDSETSILLL
+427 HFSLLDSETSVVLL

-470 KPTILACDK
+470 KPTLLACDK
-479 HKNYTTT
+479 HQNYTTT
-486 KMAFDFNTPLL
+486 KMAFEFNTPLL

-503 AHFLANVLDALL
+503 AHFLASILDALL
-515 QDPHLNHPFIGIIWD
+515 QDPHLNHPFIGIVWD

-537 KIYGAECFVGD
+537 KVYGAECFVGD

-556 RFEEFLL
+556 RFEEFWL
-563 LGGEKAIKE
+563 LGGQKAIKE

-594 KHFKEDELE
+594 KHFKEDELG
-603 IFQQM
+603 IFKQM
-608 HDREIQSVATN
+608 HDKKIQSVATN

-656 EIAFYPFKI
+656 EIAFYPFEI
-665 KNSVVCLKEFY
+665 KNSVVRLKEFY

-689 RIAKKFFNSLVEI
+689 CIAKKFFNSLVEI
-702 ITALIAPFK
+702 ITALITPFK
-711 KHVVVCSGGVFCNQL
+711 GHVVVCSGGVFCNQL
-726 LCEQLAKRLRGLK
+726 LCEQLAKRFKKLQRE
-739 RQYFFHKHFPP
+739 YFFHKHFPP

>member
-1 MNKIT
+1 M
-6 LFGVVQGVGMRPFIY
+6 VQGVGMRPFIY

-37 VALEIIL
+37 AALEIIL

-52 LNALKKGLP
+52 LNALKKELP

-75 KTLKFND
+75 KTLKSND

-135 SLLSALPYDRENS
+135 SLLNALPYDRENS

-158 CAFVY
+158 CTSTY
-163 KDANN
+163 QDPTN

-206 KIIALKGNDDA
+206 KIIALKG
-217 LLECA
+217 
-222 KDIQKGKIIA
+222 
-232 LKGLG
+232 LG

-243 DGRNFQTIE
+243 DARNFQTIE

-301 KPNTPLAPNIAKNS
+301 KPNTPLAQNIAKNS

-344 NFSSLPLASDEAE
+344 NFNSLPLASDEAE

-371 NRAIIH
+371 NRTIIH

-389 AIRPM
+389 AMHPM

-408 KRSNHSPKK
+408 KRSNDPQKK

-486 KMAFDFNTPLL
+486 KMACDFNTPLL

-503 AHFLANVLDALL
+503 AHFLASVLDALL
-515 QDPHLNHPFIGIIWD
+515 QDPHLNDPFIGIIWD

-624 FDIVAFSLDLVGTI
+624 FDIVAFSLDLTGTI

-689 RIAKKFFNSLVEI
+689 RIAKKFFNSLTEI

-711 KHVVVCSGGVFCNQL
+711 EHVVVCSGGVFCNQL

>member
-29 VGFVRNTQ
+29 VGFARNTQ
-37 VALEIIL
+37 AALEIVL
-44 PAHKTESF
+44 PIQKTESF
-52 LNALKKGLP
+52 LNALKKELP
-61 PLALVEKIIISPYD
+61 PLALVEKIIISPYN
-75 KTLKFND
+75 KALHFND

-92 LNLLSQI
+92 LSLLSQI
-99 PKDLGVCEDCLREI
+99 PKDLGVCDDCLREI
-113 RDKNSPYFHYA
+113 RDKNSPYFRYA

-135 SLLSALPYDRENS
+135 SLLNALPYDRENS
-148 ALKPFKLCGF
+148 ALKPFKLCEF

-163 KDANN
+163 KDTTN

-185 NYKRFKN
+185 NYKQLN
-192 DDALL
+192 D
-197 ECAKDIQKG
+197 G
-206 KIIALKGNDDA
+206 GA

-237 GFALLC
+237 GFALVC
-243 DGRNFQTIE
+243 DARNFQTIE

-289 NSTSAPI
+289 KSANAPI
-296 LLARK
+296 LLAHK
-301 KPNTPLAPNIAKNS
+301 KPNAQLAPNIAKNS

-329 LLLDLLDF
+329 LLLDLLNF

-344 NFSSLPLASDEAE
+344 NFNSLPLASDEKE
-357 IDALSFIFDFKLTH
+357 LDRFHFIFDFKLTH

-377 RIDDSIAQCIDN
+377 RIDDSIAQCVDN
-389 AIRPM
+389 TIRPM

-408 KRSNHSPKK
+408 KRSHNAPKK

-461 NFFLKTYDF
+461 HFFLNAYDF
-470 KPTILACDK
+470 KPTLLACDE

-486 KMAFDFNTPLL
+486 KMACEFNAPLL

-503 AHFLANVLDALL
+503 AHFLASMLDALL
-515 QDPHLNHPFIGIIWD
+515 QDPNLNYPFVGIVWD

-548 FERIEEIA
+548 FERIEEAA

-563 LGGEKAIKE
+563 LGGQKAIKD

-579 IALKHQLNKLLKRVQ
+579 ISLKHQLNKLLKRIQ
-594 KHFKEDELE
+594 KHFKEDEIE
-603 IFQQM
+603 IFKQM
-608 HDREIQSVATN
+608 HDKEIQSVATN

-624 FDIVAFSLDLVGTI
+624 FDIVAFSLGAVGTI
-638 SFEAESGQVL
+638 GFEAESGQVL
-648 ENLALQSD
+648 ENLALQS
-656 EIAFYPFKI
+656 EESAFYPFKI
-665 KNSVVCLKEFY
+665 KNSVVGLEEFY
-676 QAFEKDLGVLEPE
+676 QALEKDLDILEPKH
-689 RIAKKFFNSLVEI
+689 IAKKFFNSLVEI

-711 KHVVVCSGGVFCNQL
+711 EHIVVCSGGVFCNQL
-726 LCEQLAKRLRGLK
+726 LCEQLAKRFKTLQRK
-739 RQYFFHKHFPP
+739 YFFHKHFPP

>member
-6 LFGVVQGVGMRPFIY
+6 LFGVVQGVGMRPFVY
-21 TLAQKLEL
+21 TLAQKLGL
-29 VGFVRNTQ
+29 VGFARNAQ
-37 VALEIIL
+37 AALEIVL

-75 KTLKFND
+75 KALHFND
-82 FRILESKNHP
+82 FRILESKNRP

-99 PKDLGVCEDCLREI
+99 PKDLGVCKDCLREI

-135 SLLSALPYDRENS
+135 SLLNALPYDRENS
-148 ALKPFKLCGF
+148 ALKPFKLCKF
-158 CAFVY
+158 CASVY
-163 KDANN
+163 KDAHN

-178 KKCGITL
+178 KKCGIAL
-185 NYKRFKN
+185 NYK
-192 DDALL
+192 
-197 ECAKDIQKG
+197 Q
-206 KIIALKGNDDA
+206 LKNDDA

-266 LMFKDLNTAK
+266 LMFKDLNAAK

-289 NSTSAPI
+289 NSASAPI

-301 KPNTPLAPNIAKNS
+301 KPDTPLAPNIAKNS

-357 IDALSFIFDFKLTH
+357 IDSLSFIFDFKLTH

-377 RIDDSIAQCIDN
+377 RIDDSIVQRVDN
-389 AIRPM
+389 IIRPM

-408 KRSNHSPKK
+408 KRSNGSPKK

-470 KPTILACDK
+470 KPTLLACDK

-486 KMAFDFNTPLL
+486 QMAFDFNTPLL

-503 AHFLANVLDALL
+503 AHFLASVLDALL

-530 GSGAYEN
+530 GSGAYDN
-537 KIYGAECFVGD
+537 KIYGAECFIGD
-548 FERIEEIA
+548 FERIEEVA
-556 RFEEFLL
+556 RFEEFWL
-563 LGGEKAIKE
+563 LGGQKAIKE

-579 IALKHQLNKLLKRVQ
+579 IALKHQLNKLLGRIQ

-603 IFQQM
+603 IFKQM
-608 HDREIQSVATN
+608 HDKKIQSVATN

-656 EIAFYPFKI
+656 EIAFYPFEI
-665 KNSVVCLKEFY
+665 KNSVVGLKAFY
-676 QAFEKDLGVLEPE
+676 QAFEKDLGVLEPK

-711 KHVVVCSGGVFCNQL
+711 EHVVVCSGGVFCNQL
-726 LCEQLAKRLRGLK
+726 LCEQLAQRLKNLQRE
-739 RQYFFHKHFPP
+739 YFFHKHFPP

>member
-29 VGFVRNTQ
+29 VGFARNTQ
-37 VALEIIL
+37 AALEIIL

-75 KTLKFND
+75 KALKFND

-99 PKDLGVCEDCLREI
+99 PKDLGVCKDCLREI

-148 ALKPFKLCGF
+148 ALKPFKLCEF
-158 CAFVY
+158 CASVY
-163 KDANN
+163 QDPTN

-185 NYKRFKN
+185 NYKRFK
-192 DDALL
+192 
-197 ECAKDIQKG
+197 
-206 KIIALKGNDDA
+206 NDDA

-301 KPNTPLAPNIAKNS
+301 KPNTPLASNIAKNS

-377 RIDDSIAQCIDN
+377 RIDDSIVQRVDN
-389 AIRPM
+389 IIRPM

-400 APLYLTLP
+400 APIYLTLP
-408 KRSNHSPKK
+408 KRSNGSPKK

-486 KMAFDFNTPLL
+486 QMAFEFNTPLL

-503 AHFLANVLDALL
+503 AHFLASVLDALL
-515 QDPHLNHPFIGIIWD
+515 QDPHLNNPFIGIVWD

-548 FERIEEIA
+548 LERIEEVA

-563 LGGEKAIKE
+563 LGGQKAIKE

-579 IALKHQLNKLLKRVQ
+579 ISLKHQLNKLLERVQ

-608 HDREIQSVATN
+608 HDKKIQSIATN

-624 FDIVAFSLDLVGTI
+624 FDIIAFSLGLTGTI

-656 EIAFYPFKI
+656 EIAFYPFTI
-665 KNSVVCLKEFY
+665 KNSVVCLKDFY

-689 RIAKKFFNSLVEI
+689 RIAKKFFNSLIEI

-711 KHVVVCSGGVFCNQL
+711 EHVVVCSGGVFCNQL

-750 NDSSIPVG
+750 NDSSIPIG

>member
-1 MNKIT
+1 MCNDATLLNQIT
-6 LFGVVQGVGMRPFIY
+6 LFGVVQGVGMRPFVY

-29 VGFVRNTQ
+29 IGFVRNTQ
-37 VALEIIL
+37 AALEIIL

-75 KTLKFND
+75 KALHFND

-99 PKDLGVCEDCLREI
+99 PKDLGVCKDCLREI

-135 SLLSALPYDRENS
+135 SLLNALPYDRENS
-148 ALKPFKLCGF
+148 ALKPFKLCKF
-158 CAFVY
+158 CASIY
-163 KDANN
+163 QDPTN
-168 KRFHIQGISC
+168 KCFHIQGISC
-178 KKCGITL
+178 KKCGIALT
-185 NYKRFKN
+185 YKRFK
-192 DDALL
+192 
-197 ECAKDIQKG
+197 
-206 KIIALKGNDDA
+206 NDDA

-266 LMFKDLNTAK
+266 LMFKDLKSAK

-301 KPNTPLAPNIAKNS
+301 KPNTQLAPNIAKNS

-344 NFSSLPLASDEAE
+344 NFSSLPLASDEKE
-357 IDALSFIFDFKLTH
+357 IDSLHFIFDFKLTH

-377 RIDDSIAQCIDN
+377 RIDDSIVQRVDN
-389 AIRPM
+389 IIRPM

-400 APLYLTLP
+400 APLYLALP
-408 KRSNHSPKK
+408 KRSNGSPKK

-427 HFSLLDSETSILLL
+427 HFSLLDSKTSILLL

-486 KMAFDFNTPLL
+486 QMAFDFNTPLL

-503 AHFLANVLDALL
+503 AHFLASVLDALL
-515 QDPHLNHPFIGIIWD
+515 QDPHLNHPFIGIVWD
-530 GSGAYEN
+530 GSGAYDN

-548 FERIEEIA
+548 FERIEEVA
-556 RFEEFLL
+556 RFEEFRL
-563 LGGEKAIKE
+563 LGGQKAIKE

-579 IALKHQLNKLLKRVQ
+579 IALKHQLNKLLKRIQ

-603 IFQQM
+603 IFKQM
-608 HDREIQSVATN
+608 HDKKIQSVATN

-624 FDIVAFSLDLVGTI
+624 FDIVAFSLGLTGTI

-656 EIAFYPFKI
+656 EIAFYPFEI
-665 KNSVVCLKEFY
+665 KNSVVGLKAFY
-676 QAFEKDLGVLEPE
+676 QAFEKDLGVLEPK

-711 KHVVVCSGGVFCNQL
+711 GHVVVCSGGMFCNQL
-726 LCEQLAKRLRGLK
+726 LCEQLAQRFKNLQRE
-739 RQYFFHKHFPP
+739 YFFHKHFPP
-750 NDSSIPVG
+750 NDSSIPIG

>member
-1 MNKIT
+1 MCNDATLLNKIT
-6 LFGVVQGVGMRPFIY
+6 LFGVVQGVGMRPFVY

-37 VALEIIL
+37 AALEIIL

-52 LNALKKGLP
+52 LNALKKELP

-75 KTLKFND
+75 KALHFND

-99 PKDLGVCEDCLREI
+99 PKDLGVCKDCLREI

-135 SLLSALPYDRENS
+135 SLLNALPYDRENS

-158 CAFVY
+158 CTSVY
-163 KDANN
+163 QDPTN

-178 KKCGITL
+178 KKCGIAL
-185 NYKRFKN
+185 NYKRFK
-192 DDALL
+192 
-197 ECAKDIQKG
+197 
-206 KIIALKGNDDA
+206 NDDA

-266 LMFKDLNTAK
+266 LMFKDLNSAK

-301 KPNTPLAPNIAKNS
+301 KPDTPLAPNIAKNS

-344 NFSSLPLASDEAE
+344 NFNSLPLASDEKE
-357 IDALSFIFDFKLTH
+357 IDSLHFIFDFKLTH

-377 RIDDSIAQCIDN
+377 RIDDSIVQRVDN
-389 AIRPM
+389 IIRPM

-408 KRSNHSPKK
+408 KRSNGSPKK

-427 HFSLLDSETSILLL
+427 HFSLLDSETSVLLL

-470 KPTILACDK
+470 KPTLLACDK

-503 AHFLANVLDALL
+503 AHFLASILDALL
-515 QDPHLNHPFIGIIWD
+515 QDPHLNHPFIGIVWD

-548 FERIEEIA
+548 LECIEEVA
-556 RFEEFLL
+556 RFEEFWL
-563 LGGEKAIKE
+563 LGGQKAIKE

-579 IALKHQLNKLLKRVQ
+579 IALKHQLNKLLKRIQ

-603 IFQQM
+603 IFKQM
-608 HDREIQSVATN
+608 HDKKIQSVATN

-624 FDIVAFSLDLVGTI
+624 FDIVAFSLDLTGTI

-656 EIAFYPFKI
+656 ESAFYPFEI
-665 KNSVVCLKEFY
+665 KNSVVGLKAFY

-702 ITALIAPFK
+702 ITALIVPFK
-711 KHVVVCSGGVFCNQL
+711 EHVVVCSGGVFCNQL
-726 LCEQLAKRLRGLK
+726 LCEQLAQRLRGLK

>member
-37 VALEIIL
+37 AALEIIL

-61 PLALVEKIIISPYD
+61 PLALVEKIVISPYD
-75 KTLKFND
+75 KTLKSNG

-99 PKDLGVCEDCLREI
+99 PKDLGVCKDCLREI

-135 SLLSALPYDRENS
+135 SLLNALPYDRENS
-148 ALKPFKLCGF
+148 ALKPFKLCEF
-158 CAFVY
+158 CASVY
-163 KDANN
+163 QDPTN

-178 KKCGITL
+178 KKCGIAL
-185 NYKRFKN
+185 NYKQFK
-192 DDALL
+192 
-197 ECAKDIQKG
+197 
-206 KIIALKGNDDA
+206 NDDA

-243 DGRNFQTIE
+243 DARNFQTIE

-289 NSTSAPI
+289 ISASAPI

-344 NFSSLPLASDEAE
+344 NFSSLPLASDETE
-357 IDALSFIFDFKLTH
+357 IDSLSFIFDFKLTH

-377 RIDDSIAQCIDN
+377 RIDDSIAQRIDN

-408 KRSNHSPKK
+408 KRSNGSPKK

-470 KPTILACDK
+470 KPTLLACDK

-503 AHFLANVLDALL
+503 AHFLASILDALL
-515 QDPHLNHPFIGIIWD
+515 QDPHLNHPFIGIVWD

-548 FERIEEIA
+548 LERIEEVA
-556 RFEEFLL
+556 RFEEFWL
-563 LGGEKAIKE
+563 LGGQKAIKE

-603 IFQQM
+603 IFKQM
-608 HDREIQSVATN
+608 HDKKIQSVATN

-624 FDIVAFSLDLVGTI
+624 FDIVAFSLDLTGTI

-665 KNSVVCLKEFY
+665 KNSVVGLKEFY
-676 QAFEKDLGVLEPE
+676 QAFEKDLGVLEPK

-711 KHVVVCSGGVFCNQL
+711 GHVVVCSGGTFCNQL
-726 LCEQLAKRLRGLK
+726 LCEQLAQRFKKLQRE
-739 RQYFFHKHFPP
+739 YFFHKHFPP
-750 NDSSIPVG
+750 NDSSIPIG

>member
-1 MNKIT
+1 M
-6 LFGVVQGVGMRPFIY
+6 VQGVGMRPFIY

-29 VGFVRNTQ
+29 VGFTRNTQ
-37 VALEIIL
+37 AALEIIL

-75 KTLKFND
+75 KVLNFND

-135 SLLSALPYDRENS
+135 SLLNAMPYDRGNS
-148 ALKPFKLCGF
+148 ALKPFKLCKF
-158 CAFVY
+158 CASVY
-163 KDANN
+163 QDPTN

-178 KKCGITL
+178 KKCGIAL
-185 NYKRFKN
+185 NYKRFK
-192 DDALL
+192 
-197 ECAKDIQKG
+197 
-206 KIIALKGNDDA
+206 NDDA

-266 LMFKDLNTAK
+266 LMFKDLNSAK

-289 NSTSAPI
+289 NSTSTPI

-301 KPNTPLAPNIAKNS
+301 KPDTQLAPNIAKNS

-377 RIDDSIAQCIDN
+377 RIDDSIVQRVDN
-389 AIRPM
+389 IIRPM

-400 APLYLTLP
+400 APLYLALP
-408 KRSNHSPKK
+408 KHSNGSPKK

-470 KPTILACDK
+470 KPTLLACDK

-503 AHFLANVLDALL
+503 AHFLASVLDALL
-515 QDPHLNHPFIGIIWD
+515 QDPHLNHPFIGIVWD

-548 FERIEEIA
+548 LECIEEIA

-563 LGGEKAIKE
+563 LGGQKAIKE

-608 HDREIQSVATN
+608 HDKKIQSIATN

-624 FDIVAFSLDLVGTI
+624 FDIVAFSLGLTGTI

-656 EIAFYPFKI
+656 EIAFYPFTI
-665 KNSVVCLKEFY
+665 KNSVVGLKEFY

-711 KHVVVCSGGVFCNQL
+711 EHVVVCSGGVFCNQL

-750 NDSSIPVG
+750 NDSSIPIG

>member
-1 MNKIT
+1 MRNDATLLNKIT

-29 VGFVRNTQ
+29 AGFVRNTQ
-37 VALEIIL
+37 AALEIIL

-75 KTLKFND
+75 KALYFND

-99 PKDLGVCEDCLREI
+99 PKDLGVCKDCLREI

-124 FNSCAKCGARY
+124 FNSCSKCGARY
-135 SLLSALPYDRENS
+135 SLLNALPYDRENS
-148 ALKPFKLCGF
+148 ALKPFKLCEF
-158 CAFVY
+158 CASVY
-163 KDANN
+163 QDPTN

-178 KKCGITL
+178 KKCGIAL
-185 NYKRFKN
+185 NYKRFK
-192 DDALL
+192 
-197 ECAKDIQKG
+197 
-206 KIIALKGNDDA
+206 NDDA

-243 DGRNFQTIE
+243 DARNFQTIE

-282 ALECESL
+282 ELECESL

-301 KPNTPLAPNIAKNS
+301 KPDTQLAPNIAKNS

-377 RIDDSIAQCIDN
+377 RIDDSIAQRVDN
-389 AIRPM
+389 IIRPM

-400 APLYLTLP
+400 APLYLALP
-408 KRSNHSPKK
+408 KHSNGSPKK

-470 KPTILACDK
+470 KPTLLACDK

-486 KMAFDFNTPLL
+486 QMAFDFNTPLL

-503 AHFLANVLDALL
+503 AHFLASILDALL
-515 QDPHLNHPFIGIIWD
+515 QDPHLNHPFIGIVWD

-548 FERIEEIA
+548 FERIEEVA
-556 RFEEFLL
+556 RFEEFWL
-563 LGGEKAIKE
+563 LGGQKAIKE

-579 IALKHQLNKLLKRVQ
+579 ISLKHQLNKLLKRIQ

-603 IFQQM
+603 IFKQM
-608 HDREIQSVATN
+608 HDKKIQSIATN

-624 FDIVAFSLDLVGTI
+624 FDIVAFSLDLTGTI

-665 KNSVVCLKEFY
+665 KNSVVCLKDFY
-676 QAFEKDLGVLEPE
+676 QAFEKDLGILEPE

-711 KHVVVCSGGVFCNQL
+711 EHAVVCSGGVFCNQL

-750 NDSSIPVG
+750 NDSSIPIG